1 MTRITERLF
10 YRIAKRWIAGYTL
23 QDAMEAA
30 RNANQ
35 RKIHAILNRLGEHTP
50 DRKLIQQY
58 VDEYLKLLGT
68 IQSENLQATIS
79 VKPSQVGLAAEITLY
94 RDNLLK
100 IIARAEEEGR
110 FVWIDMENSPYT
122 ESTVEVYRE
131 LLGAHTDLGLC
142 LQANMKRTENDLKDL
157 VPRGGKIRLVKGAYP
172 ENGEVAFKRRSEVN
186 ANYLRLMH
194 MLFEHGGFFA
204 IGTHDEKMITE
215 ARNLSGDYKADF
227 EFQLL
232 KGIRDDLKSNLL
244 ADGFRVSEYIPYGP
258 EWYNYSKRRM
268 RERKRNILLLLRSI
282 TG

>member
-100 IIARAEEEGR
+100 LIARAEEEGR

-131 LLGAHTDLGLC
+131 LLGAHKDLGLC

-215 ARNLSGDYKADF
+215 ARNLSSDYRADF

-268 RERKRNILLLLRSI
+268 RERKRNILLLIRSI

>member
-23 QDAMEAA
+23 QDAMNAA
-30 RNANQ
+30 RNANE
-35 RKIHAILNRLGEHTP
+35 RKMQALLNRLGEHTP

-58 VDEYLKLLGT
+58 VEEYLKLLGT

-79 VKPSQVGLAAEITLY
+79 VKPSQIGLAAEIPLY

-100 IIARAEEEGR
+100 IVAKAEEEGR

-122 ESTVEVYRE
+122 DSTVEIYRE
-131 LLGAHTDLGLC
+131 LLTTHKDLGLC
-142 LQANMKRTENDLKDL
+142 LQANMKRTENDLRDL
-157 VPRGGKIRLVKGAYP
+157 LPRGGKIRLVKGAYP
-172 ENGEVAFKRRSEVN
+172 ENGEVAFKRRSELN
-186 ANYLRLMH
+186 ANYRQLMR
-194 MLFEHGGFFA
+194 MLFEQGGFFA
-204 IGTHDEKMITE
+204 IGTHDQKMITE
-215 ARNLSGDYKADF
+215 ARNLSKDHKADF

-232 KGIRDDLKSNLL
+232 KGIRDDLKYSLL

-268 RERKRNILLLLRSI
+268 RERKRNILLLIRSI

>member
-10 YRIAKRWIAGYTL
+10 YRIARRWIAGYTL
-23 QDAMEAA
+23 QDAIDAA
-30 RNANQ
+30 RNANE

-58 VDEYLKLLGT
+58 VEEYMKLLET

-79 VKPSQVGLAAEITLY
+79 VKPSQIGLAAEISLY
-94 RDNLLK
+94 KGNLLK

-122 ESTVEVYRE
+122 ESTVEIYRE
-131 LLGAHTDLGLC
+131 LLGTHKDLGLC
-142 LQANMKRTENDLKDL
+142 LQANMKRTESDLRDL
-157 VPRGGKIRLVKGAYP
+157 LPRGGKIRLVKGAYP
-172 ENGEVAFKRRSEVN
+172 ENGQIAFKRRSELN

-194 MLFEHGGFFA
+194 ILFEQNGFFA

-215 ARNLSGDYKADF
+215 AKKLSHDQKTDF

-232 KGIRDDLKSNLL
+232 KGIRDDLKSSLL
-244 ADGFRVSEYIPYGP
+244 ANGFSVSEYIPYGP

-268 RERKRNILLLLRSI
+268 RERKRNILLLIRSI

>member
-100 IIARAEEEGR
+100 LIARAEEEGR

-131 LLGAHTDLGLC
+131 LLGAHKDLGLC

-215 ARNLSGDYKADF
+215 ARNLSSDYRADF

>member
-1 MTRITERLF
+1 MI
-10 YRIAKRWIAGYTL
+10 
-23 QDAMEAA
+23 AA
-30 RNANQ
+30 RNANE
-35 RKIHAILNRLGEHTP
+35 RKINAIINRLGEHTP
-50 DRKLIQQY
+50 DRSLIQEY
-58 VDEYLKLLGT
+58 VDEYLRLLEA
-68 IQSENLQATIS
+68 IQGENVQATIS
-79 VKPSQVGLAAEITLY
+79 IKPSQIGLAAEISLY

-100 IIARAEEEGR
+100 ILAMAEEEGR

-131 LLGAHTDLGLC
+131 LLGAHKDLGLC
-142 LQANMKRTENDLKDL
+142 LQANMRRSENDLKAL
-157 VPRGGKIRLVKGAYP
+157 LPRGGKIRLVKGAYP
-172 ENGEVAFKRRSEVN
+172 ENGEVAFKRRSELN

-194 MLFEHGGFFA
+194 LLFEQSGFFA

-215 ARNLSGDYKADF
+215 AEKLSRDHNANF

-232 KGIRDDLKSNLL
+232 KGIRDDLKSRLL

-268 RERKRNILLLLRSI
+268 RERKRNILLLIRSI